1 MGSIDGLL
9 TEIAQRIELAQT
21 ANSAD
26 VTATQAKLLIR
37 TMKSSPKLS
46 ISDATRTAMHLLR
59 EANT

>member
-9 TEIAQRIELAQT
+9 TEIEQRIELAQT

-37 TMKSSPKLS
+37 TMNSSPKLS